1 LILDDALSSV
11 DNQTATAILNN
22 LSGGIKRKTV
32 IFITHQLSAAAVADR
47 IFVMDKGK
55 IVQTGIHAELLQQPG
70 LYRTLWNQ
78 HQVEELL
85 H

>member
-1 LILDDALSSV
+1 M
-11 DNQTATAILNN
+11 
-22 LSGGIKRKTV
+22 
-32 IFITHQLSAAAVADR
+32 IFITHQLSAAAAADR

-55 IVQTGIHAELLQQPG
+55 IVQTGNHLELVQQDG
-70 LYRTLWNQ
+70 LYKNLWSQ